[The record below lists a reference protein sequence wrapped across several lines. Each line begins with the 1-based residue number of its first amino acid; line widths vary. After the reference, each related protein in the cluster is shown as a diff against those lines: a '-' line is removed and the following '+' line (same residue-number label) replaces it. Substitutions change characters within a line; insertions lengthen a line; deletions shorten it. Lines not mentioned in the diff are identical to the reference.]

1 MRTTSSSLRALGA
14 AVGLALAVLATS
26 APAGAAPADRA
37 AASTP
42 ASTLASTAASTAVLA
57 KSSPKAWRCTKWYHG
72 PSVSSRTCAKITE
85 FDQTFDVD
93 YTRTFF
99 NKFRKKKITVQCTT
113 SKSTTWK
120 FGVSATVEAEA
131 GVIFAK
137 AKTSLTGSVER
148 SATTTDTASATFTLK
163 PRKYAHCERGMY
175 EYRWRGV
182 VKRETCHPSQGC
194 RVTKKRYRAHA
205 PSRDAFFIG
214 PGRG

>member
-1 MRTTSSSLRALGA
+1 MHTPSLPT
-14 AVGLALAVLATS
+14 AVGSLVASLALVLVVLAPPAS
-26 APAGAAPADRA
+26 AAEAQPA
-37 AASTP
+37 AARQVAAK
-42 ASTLASTAASTAVLA
+42 AS
-57 KSSPKAWRCTKWYHG
+57 PGAWKCGKWAHG
-72 PSVSSRTCAKITE
+72 PSVSSRNCAKITS

-93 YTRTFF
+93 YTRTFY
-99 NKFRKKKITVQCTT
+99 NKFKRKKITVQCTT
-113 SKSTTWK
+113 SKTTTWK

-148 SATTTDTASATFTLK
+148 SASTTDTASATFKLK
-163 PRKYAHCERGMY
+163 PKRYAHCQRGMY
-175 EYRWRGV
+175 EYKWRGV

-194 RVTKKRYRAHA
+194 RTTKKKYKAHA

>member
-1 MRTTSSSLRALGA
+1 MSRPFTFGTAVRALL
-14 AVGLALAVLATS
+14 VTLALLVTSLA
-26 APAGAAPADRA
+26 AAPATA
-37 AASTP
+37 APAQEPAARASTP
-42 ASTLASTAASTAVLA
+42 LAAKASPGSW
-57 KSSPKAWRCTKWYHG
+57 KCTKWKHG
-72 PSVSSRTCAKITE
+72 HSVSARNCAKITHFE
-85 FDQTFDVD
+85 QNFDVD
-93 YTRTFF
+93 YTRTFY
-99 NKFRKKKITVQCTT
+99 NKFKRKKITVQCTT
-113 SKSTTWK
+113 SKTTTWK

-148 SATTTDTASATFTLK
+148 SASTTDTASATFKLK
-163 PRKYAHCERGMY
+163 PKKYAHCKRGMY

-194 RVTKKRYRAHA
+194 RTTKKRYRAHA